1 MNHLQLQIL
10 DPITCERLLERLA
23 HAADWQDGS
32 LTAGAHA
39 KGGKRNSQLND
50 ESPLREEIHEL
61 VERAMWN
68 HPVVKGFCLP
78 RKLHRFLISKT
89 EKDGGYETHVDNAY
103 MSSGRS
109 DLSFTLSLTDE
120 TRYEGGELEIDS
132 LSESFPFK
140 LKQGEIVIYPSTS
153 LHRVST
159 VMSGVRTVCV
169 GWIESYVKG
178 ENDRLCLFQLESGA
192 RAMLAKHGRSDELDL
207 IFLAYTNLLRR
218 LGH

>member
-23 HAADWQDGS
+23 HEADWQDGS

-109 DLSFTLSLTDE
+109 DLSFTLSLTDDS
-120 TRYEGGELEIDS
+120 RYEGGELEIDS
-132 LSESFPFK
+132 ISESFPIK

-153 LHRVST
+153 MHRVCT
-159 VMSGVRTVCV
+159 VTKGVRTVCV
-169 GWIESYVKG
+169 GWIESYVKI
-178 ENDRLCLFQLESGA
+178 ESDRICLFQLESAA
-192 RAMLAKHGRSDELDL
+192 RAMLAKHGRGDEIDL

-218 LGH
+218 LGS

>member
-1 MNHLQLQIL
+1 MNHLRLQIL
-10 DPITCERLLERLA
+10 DQANCERLLERLA
-23 HAADWQDGS
+23 SEAEWRDGS

-39 KGGKRNSQLND
+39 KGGKRNSQINYD
-50 ESPLREEIHEL
+50 SPLREEIHEL

-78 RKLHRFLISKT
+78 RKLHRFLITKT
-89 EKDGGYETHVDNAY
+89 EKEGGYDTHVDNAY

-109 DLSFTLSLTDE
+109 DLSFTFSLTDE
-120 TRYEGGELEIDS
+120 KSYEGGELEIDS
-132 LSESFPFK
+132 LSESFPIK

-153 LHRVST
+153 LHRVCT
-159 VMSGVRTVCV
+159 VTTGVRTVCV

-178 ENDRLCLFQLESGA
+178 ESDRISLFQLESGA
-192 RAMLAKHGRSDELDL
+192 RAMLSKHGRSDELDL

-218 LGH
+218 LGG

>member
-1 MNHLQLQIL
+1 MNHLRLQIL
-10 DPITCERLLERLA
+10 DQPTCERLLARLA
-23 HAADWQDGS
+23 NEAEWLDGS

-39 KGGKRNSQLND
+39 KGAKRNSQINY
-50 ESPLREEIHEL
+50 ESVLRKEIHEL

-89 EKDGGYETHVDNAY
+89 EKDGGYGTHVDNAY

-109 DLSFTLSLTDE
+109 DLSFTLSLTDD
-120 TRYEGGELEIDS
+120 TMYEGGELEIDS
-132 LSESFPFK
+132 ISESYPIK

-153 LHRVST
+153 LHRVCT
-159 VMSGVRTVCV
+159 VTRGIRIVCV
-169 GWIESYVKG
+169 GWIESYVQA
-178 ENDRLCLFQLESGA
+178 ENDRICLFQLESGA
-192 RAMLAKHGRSDELDL
+192 RAVLAKHGRSDELDL

-218 LGH
+218 LGG

>member
-1 MNHLQLQIL
+1 MNHLRLQIL
-10 DPITCERLLERLA
+10 DPIACERLLERLA
-23 HAADWQDGS
+23 HEAEWQDGS

-109 DLSFTLSLTDE
+109 DLSFTLSLTDD
-120 TRYEGGELEIDS
+120 TRYEGGELVIDS
-132 LSESFPFK
+132 LSESFPIK
-140 LKQGEIVIYPSTS
+140 L
-153 LHRVST
+153 
-159 VMSGVRTVCV
+159 
-169 GWIESYVKG
+169 
-178 ENDRLCLFQLESGA
+178 
-192 RAMLAKHGRSDELDL
+192 
-207 IFLAYTNLLRR
+207 
-218 LGH
+218 

>member
-1 MNHLQLQIL
+1 MNHLRLQIL
-10 DPITCERLLERLA
+10 DQANCERLLERLA
-23 HAADWQDGS
+23 SEAEWRDGS

-39 KGGKRNSQLND
+39 KGGKRNSQINYD
-50 ESPLREEIHEL
+50 SPLREEIHEL

-78 RKLHRFLISKT
+78 RKLHRFLITKT
-89 EKDGGYETHVDNAY
+89 EKEGGYDTHVDNAY

-109 DLSFTLSLTDE
+109 DLSFTFSLTDE
-120 TRYEGGELEIDS
+120 KSYAGGELEIDS
-132 LSESFPFK
+132 LSESFAIK

-153 LHRVST
+153 LHRVCT
-159 VMSGVRTVCV
+159 VTTGVRTVCV

-178 ENDRLCLFQLESGA
+178 ESDRISLFQLESGA

-218 LGH
+218 LGV